1 MTSRPAFVLT
11 RKDFSSLA
19 RLRKALPK
27 DVDVNAVF
35 RAEVWPYECR
45 LLEWAAMWPN
55 LSVVEYLLSI
65 GANPN
70 STVPKYRETPLHCA
84 LAFTLRRPDA
94 AETRRRCAAAR
105 LLLAAGADPN
115 ANATTSPGNRA
126 RNTPFSYA
134 CAGRGRDVRKLLAEM
149 LPLVDMSAQSPHM
162 LLWSAIEHE
171 HEDIVARCLEAG
183 VDITGTHHYNNETTT
198 VLRFAVSRAHDNARI
213 VQLILDAAPTRPAAR
228 RAAAKLA
235 LAFKHTSIVELLNR
249 SVTKG
254 KA

>member
-1 MTSRPAFVLT
+1 MPSKPAFVLT
-11 RKDFSSLA
+11 TRDFSSRD

-27 DVDVNAVF
+27 DFDVNEVF
-35 RAEVWPYECR
+35 RAEAWPHECR
-45 LLEWAAMWPN
+45 PLEWAAMWPN
-55 LSVVEYLLSI
+55 LGVVEYLLSI
-65 GANPN
+65 GGNAN

-84 LAFTLRRPDA
+84 LAFALRSPDA

-115 ANATTSPGNRA
+115 ANATTSLGNRA

-134 CAGRGRDVRKLLAEM
+134 CGGRGRDVSKLLEEM
-149 LPLVDMSAQSPHM
+149 LPLVDMSVQSPDT
-162 LLWSAIEHE
+162 LLWSAINNE

-183 VDITGTHHYNNETTT
+183 VDIVGPHRYNGETTT
-198 VLRFAVSRAHDNARI
+198 VLRYAVSRAHDNARI
-213 VQLILDAAPTRPAAR
+213 VQLILNAAPTTPAAR

-235 LAFKHTSIVELLNR
+235 LAFQHKRIVELLHR